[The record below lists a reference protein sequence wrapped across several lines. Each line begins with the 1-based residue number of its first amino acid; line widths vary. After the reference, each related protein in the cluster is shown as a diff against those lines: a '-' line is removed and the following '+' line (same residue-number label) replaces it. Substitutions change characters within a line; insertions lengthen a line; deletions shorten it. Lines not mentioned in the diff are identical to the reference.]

1 MGLKLQIY
9 LRKKIIIYEWP
20 NEKKFRILND
30 KKNCLDFSVRKNLE
44 IIDFSEPKKY
54 LLKIHNLIAN
64 DTYQN
69 NIVKYSEELFNE
81 KKNKK
86 DLNNLLK
93 EIYAT

>member
-1 MGLKLQIY
+1 MADYGNIVLESIY

-54 LLKIHNLIAN
+54 LSKIHNLIAN

-69 NIVKYSEELFNE
+69 NFQNIKPEVLIFF
-81 KKNKK
+81 
-86 DLNNLLK
+86 
-93 EIYAT
+93 